1 MKITIAGYRRNET
14 DGKVTY
20 AEVRGQ
26 AVITRIVSGPRAKS
40 AIAALVSPVPVA
52 AFAVEGIK
60 EPVDCGV
67 VLTEAGAPLGFI
79 TPTLPIH
86 VVNGVAYQGPPL
98 PSNGFRYDTAAGQPP
113 APVRTIA
120 VQPLTRLD
128 RLRDPECVDA
138 VLAAVK
144 GDVKHVTYDL
154 AATVNDPFN
163 VIESLRFE
171 VLFADAISLQ
181 HAQGWVPGTWP
192 VSCRA
197 VEVPVARGKP
207 SKKVAAQ
214 LADQQHVLAEPT
226 WTGRFEDENPGA
238 DFSVTYRLQPVVKV
252 GGSEQRLAACTAQYV
267 VGPRQFGPPQDFK
280 RPDIPGFDGVPLDM
294 PRPEK
299 LAGGEYRI
307 TGAATRVEEQPPPV
321 TLTFPQPQKQSKP
334 LAVAKRTEQG
344 WQITELPVVTEV
356 SDKVTSRQSLHMI
369 FSPDGKWLFVV
380 DAENVL
386 HKIGTEDLVEQ
397 ATLKVGGA
405 CGDLCVSQAG
415 LLAAARD
422 AGQLWIID
430 PDSLAVRRAIALPG
444 AMRVAC
450 SPRGNLALAVYRVPL
465 LPPESQLV
473 RLRTELGLIDLESG
487 RILHRI
493 RQFYGDRPLTLAGH
507 PLFGSLQEWSYVRNQ
522 AYNLDPP
529 TPSIAATGDGKH
541 FFVGTGQ
548 IWRFRVDGNDLIY
561 EEGAFENRSPLGV
574 VTCVLSADDRFA
586 LLRGELV
593 RGGIVVDPLRL
604 SDVKCEMK
612 DVRAV
617 LLRGAGHRRQ
627 ARLLLLWLQQ
637 LDGWLQP

>member
-1 MKITIAGYRRNET
+1 MRRAGFQ
-14 DGKVTY
+14 G
-20 AEVRGQ
+20 RG
-26 AVITRIVSGPRAKS
+26 P
-40 AIAALVSPVPVA
+40 
-52 AFAVEGIK
+52 
-60 EPVDCGV
+60 
-67 VLTEAGAPLGFI
+67 
-79 TPTLPIH
+79 
-86 VVNGVAYQGPPL
+86 
-98 PSNGFRYDTAAGQPP
+98 
-113 APVRTIA
+113 
-120 VQPLTRLD
+120 
-128 RLRDPECVDA
+128 
-138 VLAAVK
+138 
-144 GDVKHVTYDL
+144 
-154 AATVNDPFN
+154 
-163 VIESLRFE
+163 
-171 VLFADAISLQ
+171 
-181 HAQGWVPGTWP
+181 
-192 VSCRA
+192 CRA
-197 VEVPVARGKP
+197 VP
-207 SKKVAAQ
+207 SKFPWPEESRPKRS
-214 LADQQHVLAEPT
+214 LRNWPISST
-226 WTGRFEDENPGA
+226 SSPSRRGRAVSRTRIPAA

-612 DVRAV
+612 DVGQYYCEEPGIDGKRGCFYYGYSSSTGGCNLEIFDLRGRKIAE
-617 LLRGAGHRRQ
+617 LRGADRTPSSLPPKIAVNPQGGEFVMSLSRD
-627 ARLLLLWLQQ
+627 RLGYYRSPPGTLPE
-637 LDGWLQP
+637 DASAVSNPPDMRPKK